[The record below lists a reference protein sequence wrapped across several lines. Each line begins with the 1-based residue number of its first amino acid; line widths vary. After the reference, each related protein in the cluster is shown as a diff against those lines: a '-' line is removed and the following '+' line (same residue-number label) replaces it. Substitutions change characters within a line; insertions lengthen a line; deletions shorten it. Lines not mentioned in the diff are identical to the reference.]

1 MEPLTR
7 KEEEVLRI
15 LFQLERAFVKDI
27 IAATPGAKKPA
38 HSTVATQIKSLENKG
53 YVAHEDFGS
62 TYRYYPVLPAEQF
75 VGRDLKRVVTDFFDD
90 SHKALVSH
98 FARNKKL
105 SREDLEDIL
114 KMIDEQ
120 EQE

>member
-7 KEEEVLRI
+7 KEEEVLRL
-15 LFQLERAFVKDI
+15 LFKLERAFVKDL
-27 IAATPGAKKPA
+27 IAAYPGKKKPA

-62 TYRYYPVLPAEQF
+62 TYRYYPAITREQF
-75 VGRDLKRVVTDFFDD
+75 FGRDIKRVVTDFFSG

-98 FARNKKL
+98 FARSKKL
-105 SREDLEDIL
+105 SRNDLEDIL
-114 KMIDEQ
+114 RMIDEQ
-120 EQE
+120 E

>member
-15 LFQLERAFVKDI
+15 LFRLKRAFVKEI
-27 IAATPGAKKPA
+27 IAEIPGKKPA
-38 HSTVATQIKSLENKG
+38 YTTVSTVIRKLEEKG
-53 YVAHEDFGS
+53 YVDHEDFGP
-62 TYRYYPVLPAEQF
+62 TYRYFPAIPEEQF
-75 VGRDLKRVVTDFFDD
+75 FGKDLKRVVTDFFDN

-98 FARNKKL
+98 FAKNKQL

-114 KMIDEQ
+114 RMIDEQ
-120 EQE
+120 E

>member
-15 LFQLERAFVKDI
+15 LFRLERAFVKDI
-27 IAATPGAKKPA
+27 IAEMPGPKKPA
-38 HSTVATQIKSLENKG
+38 HSTVATFIKKLEEKG

-62 TYRYYPVLPAEQF
+62 TYRYYPAIPREQF
-75 VGRDLKRVVTDFFDD
+75 FGRDLKRVVTDFFDN

-98 FARNKKL
+98 FARNKQL

-114 KMIDEQ
+114 RMIDEQ
-120 EQE
+120 E

>member
-7 KEEEVLRI
+7 KEEEVLRL
-15 LFQLERAFVKDI
+15 LFKLEYAFVKDI
-27 IAATPGAKKPA
+27 IAAYPGKKKPA

-62 TYRYYPVLPAEQF
+62 TYRYYPAITSEQF
-75 VGRDLKRVVTDFFDD
+75 FGRDIKRVVTDFFSG

-98 FARNKKL
+98 FARSKKL
-105 SREDLEDIL
+105 SRNDLEDIL
-114 KMIDEQ
+114 RMIDEQ
-120 EQE
+120 E

>member
-7 KEEEVLRI
+7 KEDQLLR
-15 LFQLERAFVKDI
+15 LLYRLERAFVTDLI
-27 IAATPGAKKPA
+27 EAMPGKKPA
-38 HSTVATQIKSLENKG
+38 RTTVATQIKSLEKKG

-62 TYRYYPVLPAEQF
+62 TYRYYPVLPADQF